1 MYQLILI
8 QFYSLLS
15 LSFLSSTS
23 NNAIIDFCQHL
34 LLQIINMIELP
45 THEINEI
52 SEIQRKLTKKE
63 HYCLLCLCMLLL

>member
-15 LSFLSSTS
+15 LLFLSSTS
-23 NNAIIDFCQHL
+23 NNTIIDFCQYL

-45 THEINEI
+45 TREINEI
-52 SEIQRKLTKKE
+52 TRVYDKRD
-63 HYCLLCLCMLLL
+63 